1 MISNLL
7 DVISHTIKEAIVR
20 NQPLNQEIFNFKIS
34 AFQFVIGILA
44 IPMIKLTQIR
54 NIKDP
59 NSPFKDD
66 TDKSAMSYAS
76 KYISQGL

>member
-1 MISNLL
+1 LQKDDYSYYTWLLLISNLL

-44 IPMIKLTQIR
+44 IPLVKLTQY
-54 NIKDP
+54 
-59 NSPFKDD
+59 
-66 TDKSAMSYAS
+66 KS
-76 KYISQGL
+76 